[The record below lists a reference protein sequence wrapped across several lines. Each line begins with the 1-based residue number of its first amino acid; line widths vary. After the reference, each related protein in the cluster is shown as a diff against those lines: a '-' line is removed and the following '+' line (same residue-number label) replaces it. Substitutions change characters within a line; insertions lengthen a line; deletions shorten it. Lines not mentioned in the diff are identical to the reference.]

1 MTTSGGGM
9 PKMVEAVRQVRGEA
23 TPGVQVRDC
32 RIALVNGI
40 GDSIGTRMD
49 SGTLVLVERL
59 AG

>member
-1 MTTSGGGM
+1 M

-23 TPGVQVRDC
+23 TPGIQVRDC